1 MKKDENENIIKPNE
15 QISQIKINIKDE
27 MNNSYLELIKNKQY
41 INVNDLDEWK
51 NTILS
56 KIYLQIDKLN
66 DYKVKNSETVIT
78 NDNKNKTEIKIES
91 KNELNCFTSKDIQ
104 EENKDITRT
113 FQNETYNY
121 MNITEKVEND
131 IAAFFLKD
139 VARIS
144 RIAYNEGKNVLK

>member
-1 MKKDENENIIKPNE
+1 
-15 QISQIKINIKDE
+15 
-27 MNNSYLELIKNKQY
+27 LIKNKQY